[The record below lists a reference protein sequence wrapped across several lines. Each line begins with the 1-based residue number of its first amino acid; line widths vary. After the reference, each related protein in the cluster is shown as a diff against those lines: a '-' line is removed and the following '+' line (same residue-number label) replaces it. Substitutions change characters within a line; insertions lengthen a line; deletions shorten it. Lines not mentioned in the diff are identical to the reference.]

1 MKLHA
6 VVAQALAH
14 AFLGSD
20 WSLSGLLERGEA
32 AVGSRGQWLRP
43 LAKRVLEA
51 FPEPPL
57 HRHEDLEDF
66 VRKNESFERAWKER
80 RIPHRTPRFLPF
92 EPRMG
97 TQRWQVPVLTTSGE
111 LARWLHLTP
120 GELDW
125 FADRRGLNQRSPL
138 QHYRSTWIAR
148 GARLPRLLEAP
159 KRRLRLMQRRLLDDM
174 LARVPVHD
182 AAHGFVSGRSALTHA
197 RLHTGQKLVVRFD
210 LAHFFTSISAARAH
224 GVFQALGYPRE
235 VATALLGLCTTRT
248 PQLVLADAPRPEP
261 FTAEMSGARF
271 NHLRLLAE
279 WHLPQGAPTSP
290 ALANLAAFGLDVR
303 LSAFAQKRGLRYSR
317 YADDLVFSG
326 ASVGVGPLHD
336 FVRTVVEEEGFRL
349 NEEKTRVMRAHQRQ
363 EVTGLVVNEKPNVTR
378 EAYDLI
384 KARLHRCETQGP
396 GDDADTLRSEL
407 QGQIAWVAMSSA
419 TRGAKLTAAFARV
432 RWPSP

>member
-20 WSLSGLLERGEA
+20 WSLDGLLERGEA

-43 LAKRVLEA
+43 LSKSVLEA
-51 FPEPPL
+51 FPEAPL
-57 HRHEDLEDF
+57 DRHEDLEDF
-66 VRKNESFERAWKER
+66 VRTNETFERAWKER

-97 TQRWQVPVLTTSGE
+97 TQRWHVPVLTTSGD
-111 LARWLHLTP
+111 LARWLNLTP

-138 QHYRSTWIAR
+138 QHYRSTWLAR

-159 KRRLRLMQRRLLDDM
+159 KRRLRMMQRRLLDEM
-174 LARVPVHD
+174 LSRVPVHD

-197 RLHTGQKLVVRFD
+197 RIHTGQKLVVRFD

-224 GVFQALGYPRE
+224 GVFKALGYPRE

-248 PQLVLADAPRPEP
+248 PQAVLSEAPYPEP
-261 FTAEMSGARF
+261 FTAELSGARF
-271 NHLRLLAE
+271 NQLRLLAE

-290 ALANLAAFGLDVR
+290 VLANLAAFGLDVR
-303 LSAFAQKRGLRYSR
+303 LAAFAQKKGLRYSR

-326 ASVGVGPLHD
+326 EKLGPLHD

-349 NEEKTRVMRAHQRQ
+349 NDAKTRVMRSHQRQ

-378 EAYDLI
+378 EAYDLL
-384 KARLHRCETQGP
+384 KARLHRCEKQGP
-396 GDDADTLRSEL
+396 RPESLRAEL
-407 QGQIAWVAMSSA
+407 LGEIAWVAMSSA
-419 TRGAKLTAAFARV
+419 TRGAKLRV
-432 RWPSP
+432 MFDRIPW